1 MWRTSKYNRIE
12 EMHVFRSGQS
22 GYVPIGLLIFEG
34 GSSRRIGRFA
44 YSSDYLAAEGRRPL
58 DPIGLPLGTKWRPA
72 APGEVH
78 LAFHDAGPDGWGKGI
93 LSQVFPEL
101 ELGMPEFLA
110 LGGLSRTGD
119 LAFGS
124 TPEAPERWTP
134 RADAASGLVQSED
147 VLEEVLIAAENYE
160 GGEASADQLAQLFIH
175 SSDIGGARPKARI
188 RVSDKEWIAKFST
201 WDDRFDNP
209 RAEAVCL
216 DFAEAAGL
224 RVPDRELRVVS
235 GRSVLLISRF
245 DRSSDG
251 ARLSYLSAGT
261 LLSEPAHGYATS
273 KTYSDIASAAR
284 RIGVQDPEREMF
296 RRLLVNAYLRNTDD
310 HLRNHAFIHDGAGWR
325 LSPVFDVVPHP
336 SGTKHVC
343 APAPGISRECN
354 PSIAFASYAKFGLS
368 TAEAT
373 SILVEIHEATSRI
386 PDFFD
391 ARGVSRRDREMLL
404 ACFGLLPRPIT
415 S

>member
-1 MWRTSKYNRIE
+1 M
-12 EMHVFRSGQS
+12 
-22 GYVPIGLLIFEG
+22 PIGLLIFEG

-44 YSSDYLAAEGRRPL
+44 YSSDYLAAEGRRPI
-58 DPIGLPLGTKWRPA
+58 DPIGLPLGNKWRPA

-93 LSQVFPEL
+93 LTHAYPEL

-110 LGGLSRTGD
+110 LGGPSRTGD

-134 RADAASGLVQSED
+134 RTDAAPELVQSEG
-147 VLEEVLIAAENYE
+147 VLEEMLIAAENYE
-160 GGEASADQLAQLFIH
+160 GGEASADQLAKLLMH
-175 SSDIGGARPKARI
+175 SSNIGGARPKARI
-188 RVSDKEWIAKFST
+188 WISDKEWIAKFST

-224 RVPDRELRVVS
+224 RVPERKLHVVN

-261 LLSEPAHGYATS
+261 LLGEPAFGYATN
-273 KTYSDIASAAR
+273 KTYLDIASAAR
-284 RIGVQDPEREMF
+284 RIGVQAPAREMF

-310 HLRNHAFIHDGAGWR
+310 HLRNHAFINDGTGWS

-343 APAPGISRECN
+343 APAPGMSRECN
-354 PSIAFASYAKFGLS
+354 LSIAFAGYPKFGLS
-368 TAEAT
+368 ATEAT
-373 SILVEIHEATSRI
+373 SILDEVDEATSRI
-386 PDFFD
+386 GSFFD
-391 ARGVSRRDREMLL
+391 ARGVSRQDREMLL
-404 ACFGLLPRPIT
+404 ACFGLLPGPIT

>member
-1 MWRTSKYNRIE
+1 M
-12 EMHVFRSGQS
+12 
-22 GYVPIGLLIFEG
+22 
-34 GSSRRIGRFA
+34 
-44 YSSDYLAAEGRRPL
+44 
-58 DPIGLPLGTKWRPA
+58 
-72 APGEVH
+72 
-78 LAFHDAGPDGWGKGI
+78 
-93 LSQVFPEL
+93 
-101 ELGMPEFLA
+101 
-110 LGGLSRTGD
+110 
-119 LAFGS
+119 
-124 TPEAPERWTP
+124 
-134 RADAASGLVQSED
+134 
-147 VLEEVLIAAENYE
+147 LIAAENYE

-343 APAPGISRECN
+343 PSSRYQSRVQPEHR
-354 PSIAFASYAKFGLS
+354 IRELRQIGLS

>member
-1 MWRTSKYNRIE
+1 
-12 EMHVFRSGQS
+12 MHVFRSGQS
-22 GYVPIGLLIFEG
+22 GYVPIGLLVFEG
-34 GSSRRIGRFA
+34 GSSRRLGRFA
-44 YSSDYLAAEGRRPL
+44 YSSDYLTSEGRKPI
-58 DPIGLPLGTKWRPA
+58 DPIGLPLRNKWRPA
-72 APGEVH
+72 TVGEVH
-78 LAFHDAGPDGWGKGI
+78 LAFHDAGPDGWGKAI
-93 LSQVFPEL
+93 LTHAYLEL

-110 LGGLSRTGD
+110 LGGPSRTGD

-134 RADAASGLVQSED
+134 RTDAAPGLAQSEG
-147 VLEEVLIAAENYE
+147 VLEEMLIAAENYE
-160 GGEASADQLAQLFIH
+160 GGEASADQLAKLLMH

-188 RVSDKEWIAKFST
+188 RISDKEWIAKFST

-224 RVPDRELRVVS
+224 RVPERELHVVND
-235 GRSVLLISRF
+235 RSVLLISRF

-261 LLSEPAHGYATS
+261 LLSEPAYGYATS
-273 KTYSDIASAAR
+273 KTYLDIASAAR

-310 HLRNHAFIHDGAGWR
+310 HLRNHALINDGTGWR

-343 APAPGISRECN
+343 APAPGMSRECN
-354 PSIAFASYAKFGLS
+354 PSIAFASYPKFGLS
-368 TAEAT
+368 AAEAI
-373 SILVEIHEATSRI
+373 SILVEIHEATSRL

-391 ARGVSRRDREMLL
+391 ARGVSRRDQEMLL
-404 ACFGLLPRPIT
+404 ACFGVLPRPNT

>member
-1 MWRTSKYNRIE
+1 M
-12 EMHVFRSGQS
+12 
-22 GYVPIGLLIFEG
+22 
-34 GSSRRIGRFA
+34 
-44 YSSDYLAAEGRRPL
+44 
-58 DPIGLPLGTKWRPA
+58 
-72 APGEVH
+72 
-78 LAFHDAGPDGWGKGI
+78 
-93 LSQVFPEL
+93 
-101 ELGMPEFLA
+101 
-110 LGGLSRTGD
+110 
-119 LAFGS
+119 
-124 TPEAPERWTP
+124 
-134 RADAASGLVQSED
+134 
-147 VLEEVLIAAENYE
+147 LIAAENYE